1 MGCNI
6 FNVRAALY
14 NVGLG
19 KDERY
24 LIIKF
29 ACSFDPHSFHM
40 AAMHLLIF
48 LSQDGGGEY

>member
-6 FNVRAALY
+6 FNSRAALY

-24 LIIKF
+24 LILKF
-29 ACSFDPHSFHM
+29 ACNFDYHFAM
-40 AAMHLLIF
+40 AVMHLLI
-48 LSQDGGGEY
+48 LPSQNGGGKY